1 MLWINARATGFESY
15 GVMVIYRHQQMSSP
29 AQAAQPDSA
38 RNLPAVA
45 ERHDLVSIPAP
56 IPAAI
61 PAAWPAGASQLA
73 IAIDVVQRTND
84 VEVRR
89 DWVAAARN

>member
-1 MLWINARATGFESY
+1 
-15 GVMVIYRHQQMSSP
+15 MVLDRSQPSSP
-29 AQAAQPDSA
+29 AQPAQPETV

-45 ERHDLVSIPAP
+45 ERHDLVSV
-56 IPAAI
+56 PAAI

-73 IAIDVVQRTND
+73 IAIDVCQRTND